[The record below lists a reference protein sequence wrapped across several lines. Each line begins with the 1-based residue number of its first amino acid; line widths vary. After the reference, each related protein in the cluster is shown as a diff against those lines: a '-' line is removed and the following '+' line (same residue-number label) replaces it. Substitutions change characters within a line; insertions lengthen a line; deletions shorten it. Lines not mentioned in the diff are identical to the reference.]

1 MSGDYV
7 RIMRLVVYVFVCMPA
22 SVYLCV
28 YVKLNSHTTGPISL
42 LFALSFNTM
51 CILQKTE
58 TVLYKNTL
66 HTSI

>member
-7 RIMRLVVYVFVCMPA
+7 RIMRLVVFVCMPA

-42 LFALSFNTM
+42 FFALSFNT
-51 CILQKTE
+51 IKYPVYLSE
-58 TVLYKNTL
+58 N
-66 HTSI
+66 